1 MCMKDEY
8 QKIGIVRELCCQ
20 LQLQKSYLMCLWFH
34 EYSGWYKKSKL
45 KFQDNCKIDS
55 TVRKKYSVSLVL
67 VDLTRSAVRA
77 IRTEI
82 REK

>member
-1 MCMKDEY
+1 MNIQVDIKN
-8 QKIGIVRELCCQ
+8 
-20 LQLQKSYLMCLWFH
+20 
-34 EYSGWYKKSKL
+34 SKL

-67 VDLTRSAVRA
+67 VDMTRSAVRA

>member
-1 MCMKDEY
+1 MSASKNHISCAYGFMNIQVDIKN
-8 QKIGIVRELCCQ
+8 
-20 LQLQKSYLMCLWFH
+20 
-34 EYSGWYKKSKL
+34 SKL